1 MRHRKRILI
10 PLAAVCAFA
19 LVLSAAAAGLYDY
32 TDEELE
38 GPVQPIEFSH
48 EIHAGSAEDGDLG
61 IPCLYCHSA
70 AEVSQ
75 HATIPAVSTCMGC
88 HVHVAEGR
96 TEGSAAEIAKLRDYY
111 AKGESIPWI
120 RIHNLPEYV
129 QFKHFRHINAGVANP
144 PSCSNTS
151 TAPSPCSAIPASMRP
166 KRAVGDNGR
175 PGSPMQVVP
184 QQRVRP
190 ESSSTCPA
198 PTTSST
204 DGPTPPAPAHHKDP
218 SKA

>member
-96 TEGSAAEIAKLRDYY
+96 TEGSAAEIAKLREYH

-129 QFKHFRHINAGVANP
+129 QFKHFRHINAGVECQECHGQVEEMNRVYLTP
-144 PSCSNTS
+144 DTVLRPSSGFLPAAKLEMGWCMDCHLERG
-151 TAPSPCSAIPASMRP
+151 AADDCSA
-166 KRAVGDNGR
+166 
-175 PGSPMQVVP
+175 
-184 QQRVRP
+184 
-190 ESSSTCPA
+190 C
-198 PTTSST
+198 
-204 DGPTPPAPAHHKDP
+204 HY
-218 SKA
+218 